1 MDERRRHDG
10 DAENFLITSAE
21 PDRDAVFKARKRR
34 YFIMMSIRIP
44 ALIIASIVYGVTQN
58 GWIAV
63 AIILVSIPIPWI
75 AVLKAN
81 DREPRKHG
89 EVPLYHYGSAH
100 PVQPS
105 LTVDPEEPRS
115 TRFDDDSDHPVID
128 VDADEPDSAPEDD
141 GPKDDDHGNDGNG
154 NDSRENDAHDNDTDD
169 GKPNDET
176 PNP

>member
-1 MDERRRHDG
+1 MDERRRHDR

-44 ALIIASIVYGVTQN
+44 ALIIASIVYGITQN

-105 LTVDPEEPRS
+105 LTVDPTPPS
-115 TRFDDDSDHPVID
+115 TTTFDNDSDHPVID
-128 VDADEPDSAPEDD
+128 ADEDGVEEDGVEEEAAEDD
-141 GPKDDDHGNDGNG
+141 HPDD
-154 NDSRENDAHDNDTDD
+154 E
-169 GKPNDET
+169 GKPTDGAA
-176 PNP
+176 